1 MPNIFTRILLFL
13 SSYAPLLVIFGVRN
27 FFSRHWEWGWGFI
40 ALAVLAVVIL
50 LIYLQIVQSS
60 APYSVNVVQVSTRSG
75 ETMSYIVTY
84 LLPFLGVDFSKPND
98 AISMGIFFLVIG
110 IIYVNSN
117 LIYINPVLNILGF
130 NLFEIETD
138 TEKVGT
144 LISRRTYLRKGTLGV
159 VDLGNYGWMEK
170 RR

>member
-27 FFSRHWEWGWGFI
+27 FFSRHWWWGWGFI
-40 ALAVLAVVIL
+40 VLAVLAISIL
-50 LIYLQIVQSS
+50 CAYLQVVQRSTS
-60 APYSVNVVQVSTRSG
+60 YLVNVVQVSTRTG

-84 LLPFLGVDFSKPND
+84 LLPFLGVDFSDPDD

-110 IIYVNSN
+110 IIYVHSN
-117 LIYINPVLNILGF
+117 LIYINPVLNMLGF

-138 TEKVGT
+138 TGKVGT
-144 LISRRTYLRKGTLGV
+144 LISSRTYLKKGSIGV
-159 VDLGNYGWMEK
+159 VDFGNYGWMEK